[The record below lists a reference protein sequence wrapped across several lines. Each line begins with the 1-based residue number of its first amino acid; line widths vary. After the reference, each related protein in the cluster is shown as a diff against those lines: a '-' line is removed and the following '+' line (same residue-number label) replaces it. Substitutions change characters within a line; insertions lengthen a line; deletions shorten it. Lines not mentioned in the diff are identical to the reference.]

1 MSTISNDDVQRL
13 ATLSGLQLSDDEAS
27 GLRDD
32 LERIIKYI
40 EQLGELNT
48 AGVEPT
54 YQVTGLENVWRE
66 DEVQSGIPAEKLLDL
81 AAEKQN
87 NQVKV
92 PQVL

>member
-1 MSTISNDDVQRL
+1 MNTISNDDVQRL
-13 ATLSGLQLSDDEAS
+13 ATLSGLQLSDDEVS